1 MNNGN
6 QGSGNQGNGYQ
17 EAKARRNWLERLGAR
32 IPGFGGFKDR
42 ELRRDVDRLQREHL
56 AGEIGSLK
64 RRLRDKARAY
74 TDAGEIAAL
83 TPFDRLDR
91 RLDGLEQAVRFA
103 DYGASGFFDAVKIYE
118 AELEKLYEFDLSL
131 LDDLAAL
138 GGDVAAVPLPGTA
151 DPAPALA
158 AAAERLAALEDKWN
172 GRERVIGGV
181 VKTT

>member
-1 MNNGN
+1 MSNGFE
-6 QGSGNQGNGYQ
+6 
-17 EAKARRNWLERLGAR
+17 EAKARRNWLERLGAK

-56 AGEIGSLK
+56 AGEIGALK
-64 RRLRDKARAY
+64 RRLRDKARAF

-91 RLDGLEQAVRFA
+91 RLDGFEQAVRFA

-118 AELEKLYEFDLSL
+118 EELDKLYQFDLSL

-138 GGDVAAVPLPGTA
+138 GGDVAAVPPPGA
-151 DPAPALA
+151 GDPAPALA
-158 AAAERLAALEDKWN
+158 AVAERLAALEDKWN

-181 VKTT
+181 VQTS